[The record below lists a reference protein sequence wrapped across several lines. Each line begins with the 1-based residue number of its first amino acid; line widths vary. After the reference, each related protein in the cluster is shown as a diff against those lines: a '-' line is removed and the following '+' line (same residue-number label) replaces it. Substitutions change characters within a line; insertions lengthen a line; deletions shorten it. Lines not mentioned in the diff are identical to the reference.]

1 MVEID
6 NIVNEETEVEQN
18 TVSNDGVEPEIK
30 QTIEKKK
37 KPRSPAQI
45 AAFEKAI
52 AKRKSN
58 LEAKKK
64 KVNIQEKKSPVIEE
78 KEMVKI
84 NTTSENAFPSKQ
96 TGFNPLDV
104 DLKAWMA
111 QDNTPEPEPEV
122 EDDEEDE
129 DYQDEE
135 EDSSEEEIIVK
146 KKPKTVKAKPI
157 PIPKKKPIEKKK
169 KPKKPKIVY
178 ISDSGT
184 DDEPEA
190 PAKDPLDGMDFRSRA
205 RLRGF

>member
-6 NIVNEETEVEQN
+6 NIVNEETEVETN
-18 TVSNDGVEPEIK
+18 PVSNDGVEPEVK

-64 KVNIQEKKSPVIEE
+64 VKIEEKKPEIKEE
-78 KEMVKI
+78 VKEMVKI
-84 NTTSENAFPSKQ
+84 EKTSTNENAFPSTQ

-104 DLKAWMA
+104 DLKAWME
-111 QDNTPEPEPEV
+111 QEEPEPEPEV
-122 EDDEEDE
+122 EDDEDDE
-129 DYQDEE
+129 DYADDEE
-135 EDSSEEEIIVK
+135 EEEEESEEEEIIVK
-146 KKPKTVKAKPI
+146 KKPKKVKSKPI

-169 KPKKPKIVY
+169 KQKIVY
-178 ISDSGT
+178 VSDSE
-184 DDEPEA
+184 DDEPE
-190 PAKDPLDGMDFRSRA
+190 PAKDPLEGMSWRDRS

>member
-6 NIVNEETEVEQN
+6 NIVNQETEVEQN
-18 TVSNDGVEPEIK
+18 PVSNDGVEPEVK

-64 KVNIQEKKSPVIEE
+64 VKIEE
-78 KEMVKI
+78 KNPEIKEEVKEMVKI
-84 NTTSENAFPSKQ
+84 NTTSTNENAFPSTQ

-104 DLKAWMA
+104 DLTAWIE
-111 QDNTPEPEPEV
+111 QDNTPEPEV
-122 EDDEEDE
+122 EDNDE
-129 DYQDEE
+129 DDQDYADNEE
-135 EDSSEEEIIVK
+135 SSSSEEEEIIVK
-146 KKPKTVKAKPI
+146 KKPKKIKAKPI
-157 PIPKKKPIEKKK
+157 PIPKKPIEKKK
-169 KPKKPKIVY
+169 KQKIVY
-178 ISDSGT
+178 VSDSE
-184 DDEPEA
+184 DDEHEV
-190 PAKDPLDGMDFRSRA
+190 DPLAGLDFRSRA

>member
-37 KPRSPAQI
+37 KPRSAAQI

-64 KVNIQEKKSPVIEE
+64 VKIQEKKPEIKE
-78 KEMVKI
+78 EMVKI
-84 NTTSENAFPSKQ
+84 NTPSENAFPSTQ
-96 TGFNPLDV
+96 TGFHPLDI
-104 DLKAWMA
+104 DLKAWIE
-111 QDNTPEPEPEV
+111 QDTTPEPEPEV